1 MIVHVSTNQSGG
13 AGNAARRL
21 HEGLQADNIESVF
34 VSALG
39 TANSRQH
46 LEILAKRYPRFWN
59 RAAQKLGLC
68 LSEQEKW
75 NRTTA
80 RMKLAGTFASGIHT
94 DSTLLEHARLRKAS
108 IINLHWVA
116 GILPWRTFFQ
126 GISCPVVWT
135 LHDMNPFL
143 GIFHYET
150 DRQRASVAAQQLDA
164 QILEQKRR
172 IFASGTAP
180 VIVSPSAWLR
190 NKAQNSEL
198 FGQFQHRHIP
208 YGLNPQVFRPYSQVL
223 ARSVFCLP
231 TDRKLMLVVAERLDD
246 YRKGFDLLLTA
257 LQIPELAAEWDLVAV
272 GQGEI
277 PLQSLKYHRIGTISD
292 DRLMA
297 LAYSA
302 ADMTVIASREDNLPN
317 VILESLCC
325 GTPVVGT
332 PAGGIPEPIIPGRD
346 GFIAESIT
354 SAGLSRA
361 IREAMLHSFDREMI
375 AKEAAARFDGAL
387 QAKRYQALYSEL
399 CNEAHGSRT

>member
-21 HEGLQADNIESVF
+21 HEGLRLDNIDSYF

-39 TANSRQH
+39 TANSKQH
-46 LEILAKRYPRFWN
+46 LEILAKRYPRFWK
-59 RAAQKLGLC
+59 RAARKLGFG
-68 LSEQEKW
+68 LSTQDQWDRK
-75 NRTTA
+75 TA
-80 RMKLAGTFASGIHT
+80 TMNGANVFASGIET
-94 DSTLLEHARLRKAS
+94 DSTLLEHARLRNAT

-126 GISCPVVWT
+126 SAQCPVVWT

-164 QILEQKRR
+164 QILEQKQKILTR
-172 IFASGTAP
+172 GTAP

-190 NKAQNSEL
+190 DKAQSSHL
-198 FGQFQHRHIP
+198 FRQFQHRHIP
-208 YGLNPQVFRPYSQVL
+208 NGLNTHVFRPYSQAM
-223 ARSVFCLP
+223 ARSVFRLP

-246 YRKGFDLLLTA
+246 YRKGFDLLLKA
-257 LQIPELAAEWDLVAV
+257 LQMPELAAEWDLVAV
-272 GQGEI
+272 GEGDI
-277 PLQSLKYHRIGTISD
+277 PLESLTYHRIGAISD
-292 DRLMA
+292 ERLMA
-297 LAYSA
+297 LAYAA

-332 PAGGIPEPIIPGRD
+332 PAGGIPEPIIRGRD
-346 GFIAESIT
+346 GFVAESIT
-354 SAGLSRA
+354 SDALSAA
-361 IREAMLHSFDREMI
+361 IRQAMSHTFDREII
-375 AKEAAARFDGAL
+375 AKEAAARFDSAL
-387 QAKRYQALYSEL
+387 QAKRYQALYNEL
-399 CNEAHGSRT
+399 CYAPH